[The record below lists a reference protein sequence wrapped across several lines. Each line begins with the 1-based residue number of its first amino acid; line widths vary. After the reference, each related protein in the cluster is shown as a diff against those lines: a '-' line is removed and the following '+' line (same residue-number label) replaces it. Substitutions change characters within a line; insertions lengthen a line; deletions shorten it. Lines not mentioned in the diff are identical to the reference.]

1 MLKLSLS
8 VICYICRVY
17 SLTRNCTHWSE
28 EQSHTLTKL
37 RPGTRIMTG
46 SACREARVIGV
57 DIGGTKIASGLVRT
71 GVTKFR
77 CCRRLTE

>member
-17 SLTRNCTHWSE
+17 SLTRNCSE

-46 SACREARVIGV
+46 SACREAGVIGV
-57 DIGGTKIASGLVRT
+57 DIGGTKIAADLVRN
-71 GVTKFR
+71 GAAKFR